1 MEEKK
6 GAGDM
11 PRCLIIA
18 VSMCFFAGTLAIS
31 SAVVLVAMIVWRI
44 ANGRVLTVTG
54 DTTMANDFKSGAQ
67 HRHSGDYVA
76 LRRNDAF
83 VFMRYRLL

>member
-18 VSMCFFAGTLAIS
+18 VSMCFFVGMYLIAL
-31 SAVVLVAMIVWRI
+31 AVVLVVMIVLRI

-54 DTTMANDFKSGAQ
+54 DTTMANDFKS
-67 HRHSGDYVA
+67 VA
-76 LRRNDAF
+76 LEEKCHIVRNVYTGKNVLF
-83 VFMRYRLL
+83 EIVRGK